1 MEYWR
6 HNEQFHSCLT
16 CCFISPFAL
25 VFSSHPLLIIT
36 VINVSDAA
44 HITINNNNN
53 NSTSQIYERKKET
66 KLVWLKLHTG
76 SAVLMLTQNSLWLLV
91 SQRKTE
97 LTLTHTLQPQVHSL
111 PVSSH
116 SQQQHSYCCL
126 IDYLKNWASLSREAP
141 LISRNVLLK
150 HSIPNLLINNMEIQ
164 NSGRWPTQKQIMMQ
178 YNIPKYEKPHCIS
191 KGQLSNETFISSHL
205 LYPAAGSDRSVLLM
219 VVSKTPANL
228 WSCHQLWGICR
239 ETFQNIFKVY
249 SDCVRFIVATQRFNN
264 HLR

>member
-1 MEYWR
+1 MAAGEPKKTRIDSHTYT
-6 HNEQFHSCLT
+6 ST
-16 CCFISPFAL
+16 PGPFPAC
-25 VFSSHPLLIIT
+25 
-36 VINVSDAA
+36 
-44 HITINNNNN
+44 
-53 NSTSQIYERKKET
+53 
-66 KLVWLKLHTG
+66 
-76 SAVLMLTQNSLWLLV
+76 
-91 SQRKTE
+91 
-97 LTLTHTLQPQVHSL
+97 LQPQPTATQLLL
-111 PVSSH
+111 PD
-116 SQQQHSYCCL
+116 L
-126 IDYLKNWASLSREAP
+126 NLKNWASLSREAP
-141 LISRNVLLK
+141 LNSRNVLLK

-239 ETFQNIFKVY
+239 ETFENIFKVY